1 MPHGEDQ
8 RHDARRTPE
17 PATSQFCSD
26 PVLPQG
32 ASNMNTANL
41 QLEGLY
47 LAIAAINNALV
58 KKGLLSRDE
67 IDLAL
72 RRAEQT
78 AIGDDRMVEDMS
90 ASNRDAVAFPARLLA
105 LANRMASTDEISTF
119 SELARMVGSTKEPY
133 NDQR

>member
-1 MPHGEDQ
+1 
-8 RHDARRTPE
+8 
-17 PATSQFCSD
+17 
-26 PVLPQG
+26 
-32 ASNMNTANL
+32 MNTANL

-47 LAIAAINNALV
+47 LVIAALNNALV

-78 AIGDDRMVEDMS
+78 ALGDDRVAEDMS
-90 ASNRDAVAFPARLLA
+90 ASNRDAIAFPARLLA
-105 LANRMASTDEISTF
+105 LANRTASEDEISTF
-119 SELARMVGSTKEPY
+119 SELAKMVGSTKEPY

>member
-1 MPHGEDQ
+1 
-8 RHDARRTPE
+8 
-17 PATSQFCSD
+17 
-26 PVLPQG
+26 
-32 ASNMNTANL
+32 MNTANL

-47 LAIAAINNALV
+47 LAIASINNALV
-58 KKGLLSRDE
+58 KKGIMTRDE

-78 AIGDDRMVEDMS
+78 AMGDDRMVEDMRS
-90 ASNRDAVAFPARLLA
+90 SNRDAVAFPARLLA
-105 LANRMASTDEISTF
+105 LANRMASADEISTF